1 MPSVSNVIPYYATSE
16 AVDSAT
22 GLLNKRACMEYTK
35 SVIASNDDKI
45 HYMIMFDVDNFK
57 SINDTYGHLF
67 GDEVLSKI
75 ANIINANLN
84 GRGIAGRFAGDEFLY
99 FYQ

>member
-1 MPSVSNVIPYYATSE
+1 
-16 AVDSAT
+16 
-22 GLLNKRACMEYTK
+22 MEYTK
-35 SVIASNDDKI
+35 SVIASKDDKI

-75 ANIINANLN
+75 AALLMLTLT
-84 GRGIAGRFAGDEFLY
+84 DEELWKIWWR
-99 FYQ
+99 